1 MQRFRSTVNA
11 AVALAVCFGA
21 GAVAAAVFGRLG
33 VALAFLAVAI
43 VLVGVSVAL
52 SHRFT
57 VRSVQSAR
65 ATSQRDTRALASS
78 IRSVKAEV
86 SSSMGA
92 LRGSERA
99 MTAAQKAAEKT
110 TKQLRRSVGNSTAG
124 YGAYFGIGTD
134 YEYAARARE
143 QLGRFETFA
152 VRNKSIS
159 AREPLARSATN
170 MQFGVRDTIRT
181 LRVLRA
187 GRIPGS
193 TDILRNWHAPSLLS
207 LARLIAN
214 QNQYATDTADAELLF
229 RFVKEVHGA
238 KALGKN
244 DVYMHAECLADLG
257 QHTQAYK
264 AFTVAGMHRRDPV
277 HHQLMKANAVRAAG
291 LDSKAG
297 RDDWAAVVSEVLA
310 ADGRAPLSVD
320 DPGDAELFDA
330 LRTEVEPRHVEGPRV
345 TVLVPT
351 FNGSDFLE
359 TTLRCL
365 VRQTWKNLEIIV
377 VDDGSDESHRRAT
390 REVCERYSD
399 DVIFVQQPENL
410 GAYCARNRG
419 LELSTGEYITVH
431 DDDDWSHPEK
441 IEVQV
446 RDLLERGP
454 RSANMTRHV
463 RTSPSLRMS
472 RINNNPSF
480 SQGNFSSLMFHRSIL
495 NEVGIWD
502 DVNRG
507 ADAEFRDRLVK
518 VIGEPVEILGDA
530 PLSFTRTHD
539 ASLTANEIGRG
550 YLDPARLLYQASYQR
565 AHSRAGVDGGG
576 VWDKTYVRP
585 ANMAPGARGKHLG
598 VFDVVFATDFRFP
611 GGTSSLTL
619 NEIETASLAGKR
631 VGVLQLDSALNNYAA
646 PVADRLFE
654 LASAENVELLS
665 LKDTAEVSSM
675 IIRHPSVLQFL
686 DNQESALR
694 VGALTVIVNNP
705 PVLTGGTGV
714 MFSFEDVRRNAHAV
728 FGVVP
733 ELIAESGV
741 TEQQCQRVAPAG
753 SMDEGVWPGS
763 VDIERFMPSTSHDF
777 ERKPVLGRHSRDN
790 KLKWPDRK
798 SDVYSVYA
806 GGEDIDV
813 RILGGVSSLPAEVAD
828 ALRNSSDVI
837 EFGDADPADF
847 LKSLDFWAYF
857 HSDRLTESFGMAT
870 VEAMASGLV
879 VFLPQYMEPTFGE
892 GAQYAEPHEVRE
904 RAMEIWSNPDEY
916 RRLSDLA
923 RKTAEERFS
932 GRALLE
938 RMDVRIERG
947 RNVLEADG

>member
-1 MQRFRSTVNA
+1 M
-11 AVALAVCFGA
+11 
-21 GAVAAAVFGRLG
+21 
-33 VALAFLAVAI
+33 
-43 VLVGVSVAL
+43 
-52 SHRFT
+52 
-57 VRSVQSAR
+57 
-65 ATSQRDTRALASS
+65 
-78 IRSVKAEV
+78 E
-86 SSSMGA
+86 A

-99 MTAAQKAAEKT
+99 MTAAQKAAEKA
-110 TKQLRRSVGNSTAG
+110 TKQLRRSVGNTVAG
-124 YGAYFGIGTD
+124 HGAYFGIGTD
-134 YEYAARARE
+134 YEYASRARE

-152 VRNKSIS
+152 VRNKSIA

-193 TDILRNWHAPSLLS
+193 MDILRKWHAPSLLS

-214 QNQYATDTADAELLF
+214 QNQYTTDTADAELLF
-229 RFVKEVHGA
+229 RFVKEVHGD

-244 DVYMHAECLADLG
+244 DVYMYAECLADLG
-257 QHTQAYK
+257 QHGQAYK

-277 HHQLMKANAVRAAG
+277 HHQLLKANAAREAGMDTEVGRAN
-291 LDSKAG
+291 
-297 RDDWAAVVSEVLA
+297 WAAVISEVLA
-310 ADGRAPLSVD
+310 ADGRAPVSIG
-320 DPGDAELFDA
+320 DPGDGTLFDA
-330 LRTEVEPRHVEGPRV
+330 LRAEAEPRHVDGPRV
-345 TVLVPT
+345 TVLVPS

-365 VRQTWKNLEIIV
+365 VRQTWKDLEIIV
-377 VDDGSDESHRRAT
+377 VDDGSDEPHRRMT
-390 REVCERYSD
+390 REACERYGD

-463 RTSPSLRMS
+463 RTAPSLRMA

-495 NEVGIWD
+495 EEVGVWD

-530 PLSFTRTHD
+530 PLSFTRTHE
-539 ASLTANEIGRG
+539 ASLTSNEIGRG

-565 AHSRAGVDGGG
+565 AHAQRDIDGENS
-576 VWDKTYVRP
+576 WDTTFVRP

-598 VFDVVFATDFRFP
+598 TFDVVFATDFRFP

-631 VGVLQLDSALNNYAA
+631 VGVLQLDSALNHYAA
-646 PVADRLFE
+646 PIADRLFE

-665 LKDTAEVSSM
+665 LKDAADVPSM

-694 VGALTVIVNNP
+694 IGALTVIVNNP
-705 PVLTGGTGV
+705 PVLTGGTGI
-714 MFSFEDVRRNAHAV
+714 MFSFEDVRRNAYDV

-733 ELIAESGV
+733 EVIAESGV
-741 TEQQCQRVAPAG
+741 TKEQCLRVAPIG

-763 VDIERFMPSTSHDF
+763 IDIERFVPTEPRNFD
-777 ERKPVLGRHSRDN
+777 RKPVLGRHSRDN
-790 KLKWPDRK
+790 QLKWPDRAE
-798 SDVYSVYA
+798 DVYSVYE
-806 GGEDIDV
+806 GGEDFDV
-813 RILGGVSSLPAEVAD
+813 RILGGVNSLPSEVAD
-828 ALRNSSDVI
+828 RLRRDSDVI
-837 EFGDADPADF
+837 EFGDADPSEF
-847 LKSLDFWAYF
+847 LTSLDFWAYF
-857 HSDRLTESFGMAT
+857 HSDSLTESFGMAT

-879 VFLPQYMEPTFGE
+879 VFLPHYMEPTFGE

-904 RAMEIWSNPDEY
+904 RIMEIWADPNEY
-916 RRLSDLA
+916 RRLSELA

-932 GRALLE
+932 ARALLE

-947 RNVLEADG
+947 RNTLEADR

>member
-1 MQRFRSTVNA
+1 MQRFRSSVNA
-11 AVALAVCFGA
+11 AVALGVCFGI
-21 GAVAAAVFGRLG
+21 AAAVVAAFERLG
-33 VALAFLAVAI
+33 LALAFLAAAI
-43 VLVGVSVAL
+43 ILVGLSVAL

-57 VRSVQSAR
+57 VRSTQSAR
-65 ATSQRDTRALASS
+65 VTAQRDTRALVSN
-78 IRSVKAEV
+78 IRSVQAEV
-86 SSSMGA
+86 GSSMEA

-99 MTAAQKAAEKT
+99 MTAAQKAAEKA
-110 TKQLRRSVGNSTAG
+110 TKQLRRSVGNTVAG
-124 YGAYFGIGTD
+124 HGAYFGIGTD
-134 YEYAARARE
+134 YEYASRARE

-152 VRNKSIS
+152 VRNKSIA

-181 LRVLRA
+181 IRVLRA

-193 TDILRNWHAPSLLS
+193 MDILRKWHAPSLLS

-214 QNQYATDTADAELLF
+214 QNQYTTDTADAELLF
-229 RFVKEVHGA
+229 RFVKAVHGD

-244 DVYMHAECLADLG
+244 DVYMYAECLADLG
-257 QHTQAYK
+257 QHGQAYK

-277 HHQLMKANAVRAAG
+277 HHQLLKANAAREAG
-291 LDSKAG
+291 MDTEAG
-297 RDDWAAVVSEVLA
+297 RANWAAVISEVLA
-310 ADGRAPLSVD
+310 ADGRAPVSIG
-320 DPGDAELFDA
+320 DPGDGTLFDA
-330 LRTEVEPRHVEGPRV
+330 LRAEAEPRHVDGPRV
-345 TVLVPT
+345 TVLVPS

-365 VRQTWKNLEIIV
+365 VRQTWKDLEIIV
-377 VDDGSDESHRRAT
+377 VDDGSDEPHRRMT
-390 REVCERYSD
+390 REACERYGD

-463 RTSPSLRMS
+463 RTAPSLRMS

-495 NEVGIWD
+495 EEVGVWD

-530 PLSFTRTHD
+530 PLSFTRTHE
-539 ASLTANEIGRG
+539 ASLTSNEIGRG

-565 AHSRAGVDGGG
+565 AHARRDIDGEDS
-576 VWDKTYVRP
+576 WDTTFVRP

-598 VFDVVFATDFRFP
+598 TFDVVFATDFRFP

-631 VGVLQLDSALNNYAA
+631 VGVLQLDSALNHYAA
-646 PVADRLFE
+646 PIADRLFE

-665 LKDTAEVSSM
+665 LKDAADVPSM

-694 VGALTVIVNNP
+694 IGALTVIVNNP
-705 PVLTGGTGV
+705 PVLTGGTGI
-714 MFSFEDVRRNAHAV
+714 MFSFEDVRRNAYDV

-733 ELIAESGV
+733 EVIAESGV
-741 TEQQCQRVAPAG
+741 TKEQCLRVAPIG
-753 SMDEGVWPGS
+753 SMDEDVWPGS
-763 VDIERFMPSTSHDF
+763 IDIERFVPTEPRDF
-777 ERKPVLGRHSRDN
+777 DRKPVLGRHSRDN
-790 KLKWPDRK
+790 QLKWPDRAE
-798 SDVYSVYA
+798 DVYSAYE
-806 GGEDIDV
+806 GGEDFDV
-813 RILGGVSSLPAEVAD
+813 RILGGVNSLPSEVAD
-828 ALRNSSDVI
+828 RLRSDSDVI
-837 EFGDADPADF
+837 EFGDADPSEF
-847 LKSLDFWAYF
+847 LTSLDFWAYF
-857 HSDRLTESFGMAT
+857 HSDSLTESFGMAT

-879 VFLPQYMEPTFGE
+879 VFLPHYMEPTFGE

-904 RAMEIWSNPDEY
+904 RIMEIWADPNEY
-916 RRLSDLA
+916 RRLSELA

-932 GRALLE
+932 AGALLE

-947 RNVLEADG
+947 RQVLEADR